1 MDNVLLILNG
11 YSFDYMILL
20 WTVIKLL
27 TIYMM
32 FPNIISNICRLCF
45 LNIISYYQKWL
56 ILQYVKHEEAE
67 N

>member
-1 MDNVLLILNG
+1 MDNVLLILDG

-45 LNIISYYQKWL
+45 QNIISYYQKWL